1 MDYNM
6 RFLAVDDMDSMRR
19 IMSKNLN
26 QMGFKNV
33 VTASNGAEAL
43 RILQTQT
50 IHAVITDWNMPGMT
64 GLDLTKA
71 IRADAKLAKLP
82 ILMVTAEADRHQI
95 ELAIESG
102 VSDFLVKPYS
112 VNRLEEKLNNI
123 FDKPKPMFA
132 QARAATLS
140 PVAGK
145 TAKPVTN
152 VVTSSGNAEP
162 PAVVLNDDFKKM
174 PHKANL
180 LVVDDVP
187 ENLDVL
193 VELLEDEYR
202 VNVANSGE
210 RALEILGSG
219 KIPDLVLLDVI
230 MPKMDGFEVCRRI
243 KANSATADVPV
254 IFLTAMNDATDL
266 VHGFE
271 VGAVDFV
278 TKPSDPLILKARIST
293 HIKLKRLLEETRR
306 NHQELLKNHAAL
318 EEHTRLREEVDRI
331 ARHDMKN
338 PIGGIINF
346 SSMLLD
352 DDMITRDQKSIIKD
366 IEQSAYSVLNM
377 VNLSFDLY
385 RMEQGTYEFNPCK
398 IDVVQILNRIVKEKK
413 SELDTRKITVQ
424 FMVNSKVVKEHE
436 AFEALGDELLCY
448 SMFSNL
454 FKNAVEA
461 SGAKHTIKIDL
472 HVVDDL
478 AMISIVNHGTVPKE
492 IRDRFFEKFVTA
504 GKPGGTGIGTYS
516 AKLIAETQRGM
527 ISMNTSDENS
537 TTTVSV
543 MLPRPQV
550 ANDTQPEK

>member
-1 MDYNM
+1 MDYNL
-6 RFLAVDDMDSMRR
+6 RFLVVDDMDSMRR

-26 QMGFKNV
+26 QMGFKNI
-33 VTASNGAEAL
+33 VTASNGTEAL
-43 RILQTQT
+43 RILQSQLV
-50 IHAVITDWNMPGMT
+50 HAVITDWNMPVMT
-64 GLDLTKA
+64 GLDLTRA
-71 IRADAKLAKLP
+71 IRADVKLSKLP

-95 ELAIESG
+95 ELAIEVG

-112 VNRLEEKLNNI
+112 VNRLEEKLSNI
-123 FDKPKPMFA
+123 LNKPKPMFVSA
-132 QARAATLS
+132 KTTTLA
-140 PVAGK
+140 PIAGK
-145 TAKPVTN
+145 TAKPVAGVAVSPVN
-152 VVTSSGNAEP
+152 GEP
-162 PAVVLNDDFKKM
+162 PAVVLSEDFKKM
-174 PHKANL
+174 PHKASL

-219 KIPDLVLLDVI
+219 KAMDLILLDVI

-243 KANSATADVPV
+243 KANPAIADIPV
-254 IFLTAMNDATDL
+254 IFLTAMNEATDL

-293 HIKLKRLLEETRR
+293 HLRLKRLLEEIKR
-306 NHQELLKNHAAL
+306 NHQELLKHSAAL
-318 EEHTRLREEVDRI
+318 EENTRLREEVDRI

-346 SSMLLD
+346 SAMLLE
-352 DDMITRDQKSIIKD
+352 DDMTTKDQKAIIKD

-377 VNLSFDLY
+377 VNLSLDLY

-398 IDVVQILNRIVKEKK
+398 IDVVQILNRIIKEKK
-413 SELDTRKITVQ
+413 SELDTRNITVQ
-424 FMVNSKVVKEHE
+424 FMANGKVVAGHD

-461 SGAKHTIKIDL
+461 SGAKRTIKIDL
-472 HVVDDL
+472 HVVDSL
-478 AMISIVNHGTVPKE
+478 AMISMVNHGTVPRE
-492 IRDRFFEKFVTA
+492 IRERFFDKFVTA
-504 GKPGGTGIGTYS
+504 GKSGGTGIGTYS
-516 AKLIAETQRGM
+516 AKLIAETQNGQ
-527 ISMNTSDENS
+527 ISMNTSDENN
-537 TTTVSV
+537 TTTISV
-543 MLPRPQV
+543 MLPRPQGASDALAV
-550 ANDTQPEK
+550 K

>member
-1 MDYNM
+1 M

-33 VTASNGAEAL
+33 VTAGNGTEAL
-43 RILQTQT
+43 RILQSQT

-64 GLDLTKA
+64 GLELTRA

-82 ILMVTAEADRHQI
+82 VLMVTAEADRHQI

-132 QARAATLS
+132 SAKPAAFS
-140 PVAGK
+140 AGK
-145 TAKPVTN
+145 AAKPAAGMATP
-152 VVTSSGNAEP
+152 SGNAEP
-162 PAVVLNDDFKKM
+162 PAIMLNGDFKKM

-219 KIPDLVLLDVI
+219 KIPDLILLDVI

-254 IFLTAMNDATDL
+254 IFLTAMNEATDL

-293 HIKLKRLLEETRR
+293 HLRLKRLLEEIKR

-346 SSMLLD
+346 SSMLLE

-398 IDVVQILNRIVKEKK
+398 IDVVQILNRIIKEKK
-413 SELDTRKITVQ
+413 SELDSRKITVQ
-424 FMVNSKVVKEHE
+424 FMANSNVVKEHE

-461 SGAKHTIKIDL
+461 SGAKHTVKIDL

-478 AMISIVNHGTVPKE
+478 AMISMVNHGTVPQE
-492 IRDRFFEKFVTA
+492 IRERFFDKFVTS

-516 AKLIAETQRGM
+516 AKLIAETQHGQ
-527 ISMNTSDENS
+527 ISMNTSDENN

-543 MLPRPQV
+543 MLPRPQL
-550 ANDTQPEK
+550 ANTTQAVK

>member
-1 MDYNM
+1 MDYNT
-6 RFLAVDDMDSMRR
+6 RFLVIDDMESMRR
-19 IMSKNLN
+19 IMSRNLN
-26 QMGFKNV
+26 QMGFKNI
-33 VTASNGAEAL
+33 VTAANGSEAL
-43 RILQTQT
+43 RILHSQN
-50 IHAVITDWNMPGMT
+50 INAVITDWNMPVMT

-95 ELAIESG
+95 ELAIEVG
-102 VSDFLVKPYS
+102 VSDFLVKPFS
-112 VNRLEEKLNNI
+112 VSRLEEKLNNI
-123 FDKPKPMFA
+123 FNKHKPMFTSA
-132 QARAATLS
+132 
-140 PVAGK
+140 K
-145 TAKPVTN
+145 TAAFSPAKPA
-152 VVTSSGNAEP
+152 SGVIPHRSDAEP
-162 PAVVLNDDFKKM
+162 PAVVLSDDFKKM
-174 PHKANL
+174 PHKASL

-210 RALEILGSG
+210 RALELIGSG
-219 KIPDLVLLDVI
+219 KVPDLILLDVI

-243 KANSATADVPV
+243 KANSATADIPV
-254 IFLTAMNDATDL
+254 IFLTAMNEATDL

-293 HIKLKRLLEETRR
+293 HIRLKRLLEETRR
-306 NHQELLKNHAAL
+306 NHQVLLKHHAAL
-318 EEHTRLREEVDRI
+318 EENARLREEVDRI

-346 SSMLLD
+346 SSMLLE
-352 DDMITRDQKSIIKD
+352 DDMITKDQKSIIKD

-377 VNLSFDLY
+377 INLSFDLY

-398 IDVVQILNRIVKEKK
+398 IDVVKILNRIIKEKK
-413 SELDTRKITVQ
+413 SELDTRNVTVQ
-424 FMVNSKVVKEHE
+424 FMANGKVVKEHE

-461 SGAKHTIKIDL
+461 SNAKHVIKIDL
-472 HVVDDL
+472 HAVNDA

-492 IRDRFFEKFVTA
+492 IRDRFFDKFVTA

-516 AKLIAETQRGM
+516 ARLIAEIQHGQ
-527 ISMNTSDENS
+527 ISMNTSDENN

-543 MLPRPQV
+543 ILPSPQ
-550 ANDTQPEK
+550 AADDIQATN